1 MCIRDR
7 DALAARLQS
16 LAAAGAAVVVATHD
30 TEFAARFAQRV
41 VLMGQGVVIAD
52 ASTREVLSGG
62 WQFATDT
69 ARILGEASGALT
81 PEQGAGLLQGE
92 LVR

>member
-1 MCIRDR
+1 
-7 DALAARLQS
+7 
-16 LAAAGAAVVVATHD
+16 
-30 TEFAARFAQRV
+30 
-41 VLMGQGVVIAD
+41 VIAD

-81 PEQGAGLLQGE
+81 PEQGADLLHRE

>member
-1 MCIRDR
+1 MGEAD
-7 DALAARLQS
+7 LAS
-16 LAAAGAAVVVATHD
+16 HLAD
-30 TEFAARFAQRV
+30 RV

-52 ASTREVLSGG
+52 APAHEVLAGG

-69 ARILGEASGALT
+69 ARVLGEQAHALT
-81 PEQGAGLLQGE
+81 PDEGAAVLARE